1 MPGLPLIKKVESVE
15 RFREILANNP
25 GLVIVKFGATWCGP
39 CKKIDPDV
47 NDIFSKMPA
56 TVQCV
61 MLDIDESIEIYS
73 FLKSKRRVNG
83 VPVLLCYQKGNLN
96 YIPDET
102 VVGANKDQLM
112 SFFERCFALLK
123 K

>member
-47 NDIFSKMPA
+47 NEIFSKMPA

-83 VPVLLCYQKGNLN
+83 VPVLLCYQQGNLN

-112 SFFERCFALLK
+112 LFFERCFTLLK

>member
-1 MPGLPLIKKVESVE
+1 MPGLPLIKKVESVD

-47 NDIFSKMPA
+47 NEIFSKMPA
-56 TVQCV
+56 TIQCV

-112 SFFERCFALLK
+112 LFFERCFALLK

>member
-1 MPGLPLIKKVESVE
+1 MPGLPIIKKVESVE
-15 RFREILANNP
+15 RFRDILANNP
-25 GLVIVKFGATWCGP
+25 GIVIVKFGATWCGP
-39 CKKIDPDV
+39 CRKIDPDV
-47 NDIFSKMPA
+47 NELFSKMPE

-83 VPVLLCYQKGNLN
+83 VPVLLCYQQGNLN
-96 YIPDET
+96 YIPNET

-112 SFFERCFALLK
+112 MFFNRCLALLK